1 MPQSS
6 GKIETIA
13 IVPDDELSSAYQIDL
28 PSLNRALSRKPTYK
42 VYKTLLVHHRTLK
55 CLNSN
60 VDLRV
65 QKADAALNKAS
76 ENLRNTAVT
85 LANACN
91 STASA
96 NPATRPSI
104 VGEVLQ
110 GIVELQTFYQREKV
124 SVLLRCRWDQIQA
137 QKFLQETSKRVKKVE
152 QTLVKKYGI
161 HTVDDEGNPLL
172 NEHNV
177 ERIIDLMASVP
188 GIETS

>member
-1 MPQSS
+1 MSQSF
-6 GKIETIA
+6 GKIETIS
-13 IVPDDELSSAYQIDL
+13 IVRDDELYSAYQIDL

-42 VYKTLLVHHRTLK
+42 TYKTLLVHQRTLE
-55 CLNSN
+55 CLNAN

-65 QKADAALNKAS
+65 QKAEAALNKAS
-76 ENLRNTAVT
+76 ENLKNTIVT

-96 NPATRPSI
+96 NPATRPPI
-104 VGEVLQ
+104 VGGVLQ
-110 GIVELQTFYQREKV
+110 GIMELQIFYQREKV
-124 SVLLRCRWDQIQA
+124 SVLLQCRWDQIQA
-137 QKFLQETSKRVKKVE
+137 QRLLQQTSKRVNKVE
-152 QTLVKKYGI
+152 QSLVKKYGI
-161 HTVDDEGNPLL
+161 HTVDDEGEPLL